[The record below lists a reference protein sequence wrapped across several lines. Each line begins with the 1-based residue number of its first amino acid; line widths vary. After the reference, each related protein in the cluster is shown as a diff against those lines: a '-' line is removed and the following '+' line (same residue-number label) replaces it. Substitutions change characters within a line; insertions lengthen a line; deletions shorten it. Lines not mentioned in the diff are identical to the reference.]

1 MPWKIS
7 PKIELRHMLKEVMS
21 PNANFAVTVK
31 RPNIDKLPLKYWN
44 LPWCLWNGAFLEEK
58 KSMRHT
64 NKRKFFL
71 QRRVSFK

>member
-44 LPWCLWNGAFLEEK
+44 LPWCLWNGVFLEEK
-58 KSMRHT
+58 KVWDIQTSEC
-64 NKRKFFL
+64 FFC
-71 QRRVSFK
+71 KEE